1 MHNAT
6 YFTGLSGSRITMD
19 TQNIRTH
26 ISNVILAR
34 LSDSR
39 ERRTE
44 ALGEFMGVTMPNVE
58 NRAAGQVAS
67 LVPEIPASVY
77 RKWVDMFV
85 DRLLETVP
93 LNQLAELCT
102 DTEENRATLS
112 LVYVMFMES
121 QRMEKQIAEDLSAL
135 GMEQSGQ
142 DDVGNTLADYLRAK
156 LANLK
161 GDLPA
166 Q

>member
-1 MHNAT
+1 
-6 YFTGLSGSRITMD
+6 
-19 TQNIRTH
+19 
-26 ISNVILAR
+26 
-34 LSDSR
+34 
-39 ERRTE
+39 
-44 ALGEFMGVTMPNVE
+44 MGVTMPNVE

-93 LNQLAELCT
+93 LNQLAELCI

-142 DDVGNTLADYLRAK
+142 DDMGNTLADYLRAK

>member
-1 MHNAT
+1 
-6 YFTGLSGSRITMD
+6 MD
-19 TQNIRTH
+19 TQAIRTQ
-26 ISNVILAR
+26 ITKVVLER
-34 LSDSR
+34 LSDSK

-58 NRAAGQVAS
+58 GKAADQVAS
-67 LVPEIPASVY
+67 LVPEIPSAIY
-77 RKWVDMFV
+77 QKWVDMFV

-93 LNQLAELCT
+93 LNQLGELCS

-121 QRMEKQIAEDLSAL
+121 ERMEKQIVQDLAAL
-135 GMEQSGQ
+135 GMEQAQQ

-156 LANLK
+156 LANMK
-161 GDLPA
+161 GDLPP